1 MEAGHNPEHHANER
15 GAAADAGANS
25 GATGR
30 MLAVD
35 WGDKRIGLAV
45 SDELGMLAS
54 PAGVLTRR
62 AGKRPP
68 IAALMEQAQ
77 ALNVAGYV
85 FGLPIAPDGSET
97 DRCIEVRSIA
107 QKLAARQ
114 SLPIRLVD
122 ERFTT
127 SAALR
132 SIREQGGSTRGRK
145 GDVDSFAACV
155 LLESVLRAAAQ
166 GVTLGELVAATSD
179 SDGDCTTEASGLS
192 GTQSERRP

>member
-1 MEAGHNPEHHANER
+1 
-15 GAAADAGANS
+15 
-25 GATGR
+25 

-54 PAGVLTRR
+54 PAGTIVRR

-68 IAALMEQAQ
+68 LAALMRHGESLHIAE
-77 ALNVAGYV
+77 YV
-85 FGLPIAPDGSET
+85 FGLPLDEHGT
-97 DRCIEVRSIA
+97 DTPRSLEIRA
-107 QKLAARQ
+107 VAAAVQSRQ
-114 SLPIRLVD
+114 PLPVRLVD

-145 GDVDSFAACV
+145 DDVDALAACI
-155 LLESVLRAAAQ
+155 LLEGVLRAAKQ
-166 GVTLGELVAATSD
+166 GVTLGEPVSAAAGRSAGAE
-179 SDGDCTTEASGLS
+179 S
-192 GTQSERRP
+192 

>member
-1 MEAGHNPEHHANER
+1 
-15 GAAADAGANS
+15 
-25 GATGR
+25 

-54 PAGVLTRR
+54 PAGTIVRR

-68 IAALMEQAQ
+68 LAEVMRHGDS
-77 ALNVAGYV
+77 LNVLEYV
-85 FGLPIAPDGSET
+85 FGLPLNEHGADT
-97 DRCIEVRSIA
+97 ARSLEIRTV
-107 QKLAARQ
+107 AATLQSRQ
-114 SLPIRLVD
+114 SLPVRLVD

-145 GDVDSFAACV
+145 DDVDALAACI
-155 LLESVLRAAAQ
+155 LLEGVLRAARQ
-166 GVTLGELVAATSD
+166 GVTLGELAGPSG
-179 SDGDCTTEASGLS
+179 SSGLEAPDRADRDGRATEDDS
-192 GTQSERRP
+192 